1 MPAISY
7 KVFVGHKG
15 LGIAAREDVRLRLNF
30 KNNGFSELLVPM
42 TVGIKGL
49 HEIDG

>member
-1 MPAISY
+1 MVAISY
-7 KVFVGHKG
+7 KVFVGHRG

-30 KNNGFSELLVPM
+30 KSNGLSKLLVLM
-42 TVGIKGL
+42 AVGLRGL